1 MTHFTPI
8 DTALASTFL
17 RSVNPTDGSFSEH
30 FLMPITGFQNNGQ
43 AVMPKGFM
51 DKFDLYLTLDA
62 TGGGGVFN
70 TLNVTLWAD
79 PKANDGAVSVDASH
93 DPSFANGTKGDFIL
107 ATGTKVSASLAQDS
121 TGTRHA
127 NFVEMLTPTE
137 LGSKFSDGT
146 LKAGMLMQEI
156 LTSPASKLSSIPQP
170 DGSSINL
177 LNGGTA
183 TIDFQSADAPGV
195 DTTILVSKISGHLAH
210 PHMGFIGHHSG
221 DK

>member
-1 MTHFTPI
+1 MSHFTPI

-17 RSVNPTDGSFSEH
+17 RSVNPADGSFSEH
-30 FLMPITGFQNNGQ
+30 FLMPITGFQDNGQ

-51 DKFDLYLTLDA
+51 DKFDLYLTIDA
-62 TGGGGVFN
+62 SGGGGVFN

-79 PKANDGAVSVDASH
+79 PKANDGAVSVSASH
-93 DPSFANGTKGDFIL
+93 DPAFANGTKGDFIL

-127 NFVEMLTPTE
+127 DFVEMLTPTA
-137 LGSKFSDGT
+137 LGSKLSDGT
-146 LKAGMLMQEI
+146 LKAGMLMQEV
-156 LTSPASKLSSIPQP
+156 LTSPASVLSSIPQP

-183 TIDFQSADAPGV
+183 VIDFPSAVAGGV
-195 DTTILVSKISGHLAH
+195 DNTVLVPKISGHL
-210 PHMGFIGHHSG
+210 GHRDMAFVGHETG
-221 DK
+221 HK